1 MLSIQGIYDG
11 KRLKLF
17 QHIEISSPKKV
28 IITFLDNIEDEITS
42 NELHYLVEKGGA
54 FEFLNREEEDIYSD
68 KDLKVKY

>member
-11 KRLKLF
+11 KKLKLF

-28 IITFLDNIEDEITS
+28 IITFLDNIEDEISS